1 MRNGGKRSLFE
12 LLGRRAVGLGAS
24 RSTKGMPCW
33 PARERPCRGRPRRAL
48 HNCNVRRLPSG
59 FPSRGAPMN
68 VHHLELARALLVFS
82 LAVAS
87 LVVGLMPMEF

>member
-1 MRNGGKRSLFE
+1 
-12 LLGRRAVGLGAS
+12 
-24 RSTKGMPCW
+24 
-33 PARERPCRGRPRRAL
+33 
-48 HNCNVRRLPSG
+48 
-59 FPSRGAPMN
+59 MN